1 MSTRTQGR
9 QWTIF
14 FVYTLWS
21 VVLIV
26 AMVPFVLAIVVGPP
40 LTEGARAAPLSFALI
55 AVQTVLGAWSA
66 RAALRGWVHG
76 PAPLEHGRWDL
87 PRVGVLDARPWTAGA
102 VVLPS
107 LALVILLVLPG
118 SVGASAWPLLIS
130 LGVLTVSAL
139 IRVPWWW
146 SLLAAIALA
155 LLVNVLEP
163 SPGVGAPF
171 AAIVTAATAAVRSS
185 LWLAALVRELE
196 DARMAQSQLAV
207 AEERMRFA
215 RDLHDVSGRDLSA
228 IAVKSELVA
237 QLVERGDDRA
247 LEHSREAAQI
257 ARTSLAEIRALV
269 RGYREVNLEAEL
281 QGTVSLLRSAR
292 VEVNVQGSAEEIPD
306 RHDQVAEWVLRE
318 GGTNILR
325 HSEPRHVIVSL
336 APEGI
341 RLSNDGAP
349 QGRRITEG
357 SGLTGL
363 RERLGADAVLTAVLD
378 GDVFTLEVKFSDSDA
393 GTDDP
398 AAPGTGARTD
408 TDTDTDIDTDIDID
422 IDTIVAADPSHRGER
437 P

>member
-1 MSTRTQGR
+1 
-9 QWTIF
+9 
-14 FVYTLWS
+14 
-21 VVLIV
+21 
-26 AMVPFVLAIVVGPP
+26 
-40 LTEGARAAPLSFALI
+40 
-55 AVQTVLGAWSA
+55 WSA

-306 RHDQVAEWVLRE
+306 RHDQVAAWVLREGGTNILRHPEPTPVTGPQPPELIRHRHDQVAAWVLRE

-378 GDVFTLEVKFSDSDA
+378 GDVFTLEVKF
-393 GTDDP
+393 
-398 AAPGTGARTD
+398 
-408 TDTDTDIDTDIDID
+408 
-422 IDTIVAADPSHRGER
+422 
-437 P
+437 